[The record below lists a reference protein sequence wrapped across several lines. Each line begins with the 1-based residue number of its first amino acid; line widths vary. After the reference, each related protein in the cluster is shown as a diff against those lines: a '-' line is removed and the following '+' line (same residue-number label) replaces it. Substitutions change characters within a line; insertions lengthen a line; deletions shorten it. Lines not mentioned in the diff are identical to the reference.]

1 MTHVD
6 LTPRVVATAIAVS
19 MLIAGCGGATEPTGE
34 TAERS
39 APASSA
45 VDGSELAGVQ
55 VDVRRDPG

>member
-1 MTHVD
+1 
-6 LTPRVVATAIAVS
+6 